1 MTEEYENYDDNEE
14 ETFEDQLENLS
25 DEEIENNPEKAEKI
39 AEAYIAFSEN
49 FSQYIKGIDKE
60 LWRRAVDY
68 AKSCAE
74 EDVDGVSFRYSE
86 DNNEEE

>member
-1 MTEEYENYDDNEE
+1 
-14 ETFEDQLENLS
+14 
-25 DEEIENNPEKAEKI
+25 
-39 AEAYIAFSEN
+39 
-49 FSQYIKGIDKE
+49 